1 MRIVVVGSG
10 IAGASVAYH
19 AVLAGAEVTLVGQP
33 APGEA
38 TAAGAGIVGPWTS
51 EGADADWYRIA
62 AGGARYYPS
71 LVERLE
77 ADGEQA
83 LSYRR
88 VGALRLGADAS
99 ALEPLRQRLVERQAD
114 TPELGEV
121 SILSGAEA
129 RELFPPLRSGG
140 AALHISGAAR
150 VDGRAIRDALQR
162 SAALHGA
169 TFVPGSARLELSA
182 SGDRVTGVLVDGV
195 SVGADAVV
203 AAAGAWTPE
212 LLAGTGVTVDVEP
225 QRGQIVHLGLGGV
238 DTSRWPVVLPGTDH
252 YLLAFDD
259 SRVVVGATRETG
271 SGFDYRVTAAGLAEV
286 LNEALAVAPGL
297 ADATHLET
305 RIGFRPWRR
314 NGRPLIGAVAGVE
327 GLHVITGFGPTGL
340 TMAPYAGRLLASA
353 LLGRPELDLTPY
365 LPGT

>member
-19 AVLAGAEVTLVGQP
+19 AVLSGADVTLVGEPLQ
-33 APGEA
+33 GEA

-51 EGADADWYRIA
+51 ETSDLDWYRIA
-62 AGGARYYPS
+62 AGGARYYPE
-71 LVERLE
+71 LVERLA

-88 VGALRLGADAS
+88 VGALRLGADAA
-99 ALEPLRQRLVERQAD
+99 ALEPLRQRLAERQAD

-121 SILSGAEA
+121 SVLSGTEA
-129 RELFPPLRSGG
+129 QELFPPLRSGG

-150 VDGRAIRDALQR
+150 VDGRRIRDALRR

-169 TFVPGSARLELSA
+169 TFVPGSARLELSG
-182 SGDRVTGVLVDGV
+182 SRVTGVLVDGI
-195 SVGADAVV
+195 SIGADAVV

-271 SGFDYRVTAAGLAEV
+271 TGFDYRVTAAGLAEV

-305 RIGFRPWRR
+305 RIGFRPWRP
-314 NGRPLIGAVAGVE
+314 NGRPLIGPAGVE
-327 GLHVITGFGPTGL
+327 GLYVLTAFGPTGL

-353 LLGRPELDLTPY
+353 ILGEPELDLAPY
-365 LPGT
+365 LPA

>member
-19 AVLAGAEVTLVGQP
+19 AVLAGADVTLVGEP
-33 APGEA
+33 LPGEA

-51 EGADADWYRIA
+51 EGSDPNWYRIA

-71 LVERLE
+71 LIERLE

-88 VGALRLGADAS
+88 VGALRLGDSAE
-99 ALEPLRQRLVERQAD
+99 ALEPLRQRLVERQAE

-121 SILSGAEA
+121 SVLTGVEA
-129 RELFPPLRSGG
+129 QAWFPPLRAGG
-140 AALHISGAAR
+140 SALFISGAAR
-150 VDGRAIRDALQR
+150 VDGRAMRDALQR

-169 TFVPGSARLELSA
+169 RFVPGSARLEV
-182 SGDRVTGVLVDGV
+182 SGDAVTGVLVDGV
-195 SVGADAVV
+195 RLEADAVV

-212 LLAGTGVTVDVEP
+212 LLAPTGVSVDVEP
-225 QRGQIVHLGLGGV
+225 QRGQIVHLGLSGT

-259 SRVVVGATRETG
+259 SRVVVGATREVD

-297 ADATHLET
+297 GTATHLET
-305 RIGFRPWRR
+305 RIGFRPYRPG
-314 NGRPLIGAVAGVE
+314 GRPLIGPVGGVA

-340 TMAPYAGRLLASA
+340 TMAPYAGRVLAAA
-353 LLGRPELDLTPY
+353 LVGSPELDLAPY
-365 LPGT
+365 ALGG

>member
-19 AVLAGAEVTLVGQP
+19 AVLAGAEVTLVGEP
-33 APGEA
+33 LPGEA

-51 EGADADWYRIA
+51 EGTDADWYAIA

-88 VGALRLGADAS
+88 VGALRLGSS
-99 ALEPLRQRLVERQAD
+99 AESLEPLRERLVSRQAS

-121 SILSGAEA
+121 SVLTGAEA
-129 RELFPPLRSGG
+129 QGLFPPLRAGG

-150 VDGRAIRDALQR
+150 VDGRAMRDALQR

-169 TFVPGSARLELSA
+169 TFVPGSARLEVSC
-182 SGDRVTGVLVDGV
+182 DRVNGVLIDGV
-195 SVGADAVV
+195 RLEADAVV
-203 AAAGAWTPE
+203 VAAGAWTPA
-212 LLAGTGVTVDVEP
+212 LLEPVGVAVDVEP
-225 QRGQIVHLGLGGV
+225 QRGQIVHLGLSGV

-252 YLLAFDD
+252 YLLSFDD
-259 SRVVVGATRETG
+259 SRVVVGATREVG
-271 SGFDYRVTAAGLAEV
+271 SGFDYRVTAVGLAEV

-297 ADATHLET
+297 GGATHLET
-305 RIGFRPWRR
+305 RIGFRPYRPG
-314 NGRPLIGAVAGVE
+314 GRPLIGPVTGVE
-327 GLHVITGFGPTGL
+327 GLHVLTGFGPTGL
-340 TMAPYAGRLLASA
+340 TMAPYAGRVLAAA
-353 LLGRPELDLTPY
+353 LVGSPELDLAPY
-365 LPGT
+365 ALTR

>member
-19 AVLAGAEVTLVGQP
+19 AVVAGAEVTLIGEP
-33 APGEA
+33 LPGEA

-51 EGADADWYRIA
+51 EGTDADWYEIA

-71 LVERLE
+71 LIERLE

-88 VGALRLGADAS
+88 VGALRLGSS
-99 ALEPLRQRLVERQAD
+99 AEELEPLRQRLVERQAS

-121 SILSGAEA
+121 SVLTGAEA
-129 RELFPPLRSGG
+129 QALFPPLRPGG

-150 VDGRAIRDALQR
+150 VDGRAMRDALQR

-169 TFVPGSARLELSA
+169 TFVPGSARLEVD
-182 SGDRVTGVLVDGV
+182 GDRVTGVLVDGV
-195 SVGADAVV
+195 RLDADAIVV
-203 AAAGAWTPE
+203 AAGAWTPA
-212 LLAGTGVTVDVEP
+212 LLEPAGISVDVEP
-225 QRGQIVHLGLGGV
+225 QRGQIVHLGLAGT

-259 SRVVVGATRETG
+259 SRVVVGATREVG
-271 SGFDYRVTAAGLAEV
+271 SGFDYRVTAVGLAEV

-297 ADATHLET
+297 GVATHLET
-305 RIGFRPWRR
+305 RIGFRPYRPG
-314 NGRPLIGAVAGVE
+314 GRPLIGPVAGVA
-327 GLHVITGFGPTGL
+327 GLHVVTGFGPTGL
-340 TMAPYAGRLLASA
+340 TMAPYAGRVLAAA
-353 LLGRPELDLTPY
+353 LVGSPELDLSPY
-365 LPGT
+365 ALTR